1 MCLSSLLPP
10 NPSIFYLHP
19 AFLTPP
25 QAPHLLHSLSSSPLH
40 STFLTFT
47 SGPLPSIS
55 PPLSLLLP
63 PPEPVLPHSFCSSA
77 LTLLHAPC
85 CLSSPPWHPSYTLVF
100 FRKLSDLF
108 HTILSS
114 PLASQ
119 AHGIL
124 SAPCSLA
131 AQGPDSISPCLYLS
145 PNSHSCPPR
154 IRAKQPRHSE
164 LTLMNVLISVGTP
177 YPSRHPWEHP
187 FPPLP
192 DSRCSVKQ
200 ANLTPW
206 GE

>member
-131 AQGPDSISPCLYLS
+131 AQGPDSTISLSLPLTQLPLLPSQNKSKAAQALGADTHECSHFCRNPIPLQASLGTSLS
-145 PNSHSCPPR
+145 PSAR
-154 IRAKQPRHSE
+154 
-164 LTLMNVLISVGTP
+164 L
-177 YPSRHPWEHP
+177 
-187 FPPLP
+187 PLL
-192 DSRCSVKQ
+192 CE
-200 ANLTPW
+200 A
-206 GE
+206 G